1 MVLQSIRERL
11 TGVLA
16 FAILGILVIPFA
28 LVGVTQYFTADGGNI
43 VARINDTEIA
53 TTDFNTSFS
62 NYRRRMQSI
71 MGAAYDPI
79 QFDQLTVRREHLDNL
94 IDQELITQAADSMG
108 LDVDNETLIKEIRQ
122 IPAFQVEGQ
131 FNTDVYQSRLM
142 AQGMSPTQFENQM
155 RSQFVVSQLPQN
167 ITMSSIATPAEM
179 KTFIALRD
187 QGRTFSAVMFPAEI
201 NGELPAFTEEAIA
214 DWFSSHADDYQSEE
228 QVIIEYVEL
237 DAAFLPSDV
246 APSEDYLR
254 DQFESQKGRF
264 ISPEQRKVSHI
275 LITVAADADDA
286 AKQTARQT
294 AQDLADR
301 ARAGEDFAE
310 LAKAHSQDQ
319 GSAPGGGDLGWVE
332 SGVMVKAFENA
343 MYELSMSSPI
353 SDPVETGFGWHVIE
367 LEEIRESTGM
377 NFEEARQQLVQEYED
392 EESSRAFLEQA
403 DRLVDLIYEDPT
415 TLESAAMDMDLEV
428 KEVGPFSRAGGEGIA
443 ANPEVVDAAF
453 SDMVLLQET
462 VSDPINLDDNRL
474 VMIRLRQHLPAATR
488 PIDEVRDDVV
498 AALTEKMARD
508 MAEAQADELL
518 LALQS
523 GQASL
528 ESLAEDAG
536 LEYNHYALLKRNAL
550 QPDNKLVTELFQLK
564 APEEGQTEQV
574 VLPSADGFAVIE
586 LEFVTDG
593 VAEEGAALAQQ
604 QYARILTNS
613 NASQE
618 AVSLMRRLRSEAD
631 VKVFEDRIK

>member
-16 FAILGILVIPFA
+16 FTILGILVIPFA
-28 LVGVTQYFTADGGNI
+28 LVGVTQYFTSEGANI
-43 VARINDTEIA
+43 VARINDTEIT

-131 FNTDVYQSRLM
+131 FNADVYQSRLL
-142 AQGMSPTQFENQM
+142 AQGISPTQFENQM

-167 ITMSSIATPAEM
+167 ISMSSIATPAEM
-179 KTFIALRD
+179 KTFVALID
-187 QGRTFSAVMFPAEI
+187 QGRTFSAVMFRADFDGVPPE
-201 NGELPAFTEEAIA
+201 FTEQAMR
-214 DWFSSHADDYQSEE
+214 DWYSSHADDFQSEE
-228 QVIIEYVEL
+228 QVVVEYVEL
-237 DAAFLPSDV
+237 DATQLPPGEP
-246 APSEDYLR
+246 PSEDYLR
-254 DQFESQKGRF
+254 EQFEAQKGRF

-275 LITVAADADDA
+275 LLTVPTDADDA
-286 AKQTARQT
+286 AKETARQT

-310 LAKAHSQDQ
+310 LAREYSQDQ
-319 GSAPGGGDLGWVE
+319 GSAPNGGDLGWVE

-343 MYELSMSSPI
+343 MYELSMANPI
-353 SDPVETGFGWHVIE
+353 SDPVETGFGWHVID
-367 LEEIRESTGM
+367 LVDIKESTGM
-377 NFEEARQQLVQEYED
+377 SFEEARQQLLQEYED

-415 TLESAAMDMDLEV
+415 TLEGAALDLGLEV
-428 KEVGPFSRAGGEGIA
+428 KEAGPFPRTGGEGIA
-443 ANPEVVDAAF
+443 ANSEVVEAAF
-453 SDMVLLQET
+453 SDLVLLQGS

-474 VMIRLRQHLPAATR
+474 VMIRLRQHMPAATK
-488 PIDEVRDDVV
+488 PLDEVRDDIV
-498 AALTEKMARD
+498 AALADKMARD
-508 MAEAQADELL
+508 RAKAQADELL
-518 LALQS
+518 LSLQS

-528 ESLAEDAG
+528 ESLADEAD
-536 LEYNHYALLKRNAL
+536 LEYNHYELLKRNAL
-550 QPDNKLVTELFQLK
+550 QPDNKLVTELFQLQ
-564 APEEGQTEQV
+564 APQDGQTVQV
-574 VLPSADGFAVIE
+574 VLPSTDGFAVIE
-586 LEFVTDG
+586 LESVIDG

-604 QYARILTNS
+604 QYARILANGR
-613 NASQE
+613 ASQE
-618 AVSLMRRLRSEAD
+618 AISLMRRLRDEAD
-631 VKVFEDRIK
+631 ITVLEDRIQ